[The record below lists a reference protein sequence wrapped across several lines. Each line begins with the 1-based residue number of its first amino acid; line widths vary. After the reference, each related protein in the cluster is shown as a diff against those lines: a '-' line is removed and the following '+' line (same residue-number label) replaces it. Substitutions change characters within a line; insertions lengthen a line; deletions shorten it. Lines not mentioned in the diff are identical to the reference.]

1 MWTEKK
7 EGKAGAYRFMKKI
20 HTRKKSLMLRLCVL
34 AFSAYVV
41 VSLVSLQMEIADRR
55 STLASITEQ
64 AETQRLAN
72 KEIERQI
79 ALGDDKDY
87 LARIAREKLDMGRA
101 DERVFRDAAGT

>member
-1 MWTEKK
+1 
-7 EGKAGAYRFMKKI
+7 MKKI
-20 HTRKKSLMLRLCVL
+20 HTRKKSLMIRLCVL

-87 LARIAREKLDMGRA
+87 LAREKLDMGRA

>member
-1 MWTEKK
+1 
-7 EGKAGAYRFMKKI
+7 MKKI
-20 HTRKKSLMLRLCVL
+20 HTRKKSLMIRLCVL

-55 STLASITEQ
+55 STLAPITEQ

>member
-1 MWTEKK
+1 M
-7 EGKAGAYRFMKKI
+7 I
-20 HTRKKSLMLRLCVL
+20 RLCVL
-34 AFSAYVV
+34 AFSAYAV
-41 VSLVSLQMEIADRR
+41 VSLVSLQMEIAGRR
-55 STLASITEQ
+55 STLTSITEQ

-79 ALGDDKDY
+79 ALGDDKGY

>member
-1 MWTEKK
+1 
-7 EGKAGAYRFMKKI
+7 MKKI
-20 HTRKKSLMLRLCVL
+20 HTRKKSLMIRLCVL

-72 KEIERQI
+72 KEIERP
-79 ALGDDKDY
+79 
-87 LARIAREKLDMGRA
+87 LATTRITSRGS
-101 DERVFRDAAGT
+101 RVKSWIWDVRTSVCSATRQAPDAAVPEKGRRV